1 MILEC
6 LIQRDGPTHLT
17 LDKFNY
23 CFKENPDFGG
33 AVVCDVNN
41 DAHAELLLA
50 TGMYRKYS
58 GERPTVSPDPLPLV
72 EEDPDVP
79 PQTEAEGEQEPDTKQ
94 EEPAASPAEDQAE
107 EPAMSDEDRDK
118 AVLDMAAANMSYAKI
133 GDVVGKSKSW
143 VANRLKIL
151 KQEG

>member
-23 CFKENPDFGG
+23 CFNENPEFGG
-33 AVVCDVNN
+33 AVVCDVTN
-41 DAHAELLLA
+41 DAHAALLLA
-50 TGMYRKYS
+50 TGLYRKYS

-72 EEDPDVP
+72 DEETD
-79 PQTEAEGEQEPDTKQ
+79 E
-94 EEPAASPAEDQAE
+94 EEPEQASE
-107 EPAMSDEDRDK
+107 EARTQDVVKTEPGEELAMSDEDRDK

-133 GDVVGKSKSW
+133 GEVVGKSKSW

-151 KQEG
+151 KEG

>member
-23 CFKENPDFGG
+23 CFKENPDFAG
-33 AVVCDVNN
+33 AVVCDVTN
-41 DAHAELLLA
+41 DAHAALLLA

-58 GERPTVSPDPLPLV
+58 GERPTVSPDPLPLTED
-72 EEDPDVP
+72 EETDDEGSE
-79 PQTEAEGEQEPDTKQ
+79 QTPEEIRTEGAVEAEPGE
-94 EEPAASPAEDQAE
+94 AL
-107 EPAMSDEDRDK
+107 AMTDEDRDK
-118 AVLDMAAANMSYAKI
+118 AVLDMAAANMSYTKI
-133 GDVVGKSKSW
+133 AEVVGKSKSW

-151 KQEG
+151 KKG